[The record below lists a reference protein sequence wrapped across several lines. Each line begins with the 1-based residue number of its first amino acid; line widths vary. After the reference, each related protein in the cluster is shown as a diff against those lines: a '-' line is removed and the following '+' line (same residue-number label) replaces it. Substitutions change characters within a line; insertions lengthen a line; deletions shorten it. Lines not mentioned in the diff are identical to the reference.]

1 MKVKQ
6 LSVFVENRKGNLVPI
21 LEHLSRGGVD
31 ISALSL
37 ADTTD
42 FGVLRLIV
50 DKVDRAQKILSE
62 DGVIV
67 KVTEVLAVVMN
78 DHPGGAAEVLSLL
91 AQNHIEVEYMYA
103 FASELH
109 DKAVM
114 VFRFADPDKA
124 VETLKAA
131 HSDIIQAAEL
141 YKLA

>member
-50 DKVDRAQKILSE
+50 DKVDEAQKILSD

-78 DHPGGAAEVLSLL
+78 DHPGGAAEVLSVL
-91 AQNHIEVEYMYA
+91 ADNHIEVEYMYA
-103 FASELH
+103 CAGKTLGKALMIVRVDDPERAEALLR
-109 DKAVM
+109 DKG
-114 VFRFADPDKA
+114 FDDTKA
-124 VETLKAA
+124 NE
-131 HSDIIQAAEL
+131 IYRI
-141 YKLA
+141 

>member
-37 ADTTD
+37 ADTSD

-50 DKVDRAQKILSE
+50 DKVDVAWQILSE

-67 KVTEVLAVVMN
+67 KVTDVLAVVMK

-91 AQNHIEVEYMYA
+91 ADNHIEVEYMYA
-103 FASELH
+103 CAGKTLG
-109 DKAVM
+109 KALMIVR
-114 VFRFADPDKA
+114 VDDPAKA
-124 VETLKAA
+124 EEILCANGFGDTKANE
-131 HSDIIQAAEL
+131 IYRI
-141 YKLA
+141 

>member
-37 ADTTD
+37 ADTSD

-50 DKVDRAQKILSE
+50 DKVDLAQQILSE

-67 KVTEVLAVVMN
+67 KITDVLAVVMN
-78 DHPGGAAEVLSLL
+78 DHPGGAAEVLTLL
-91 AQNHIEVEYMYA
+91 ADNHIEIEYMYA
-103 FASELH
+103 CAGKTLG
-109 DKAVM
+109 KALMIVR
-114 VFRFADPDKA
+114 VDDPAKA
-124 VETLKAA
+124 EAILRAGGFDDTKANE
-131 HSDIIQAAEL
+131 IYRI
-141 YKLA
+141 

>member
-50 DKVDRAQKILSE
+50 DKAEDAQKILSE
-62 DGVIV
+62 EGVIV
-67 KVTEVLAVVMN
+67 KVTDVLAVVMN
-78 DHPGGAAEVLSLL
+78 DHPGGASEVLSVL
-91 AQNHIEVEYMYA
+91 ADNHIEVEYMYA
-103 FASELH
+103 CAGKTLG
-109 DKAVM
+109 KALMIVR
-114 VFRFADPDKA
+114 VDDPAKA
-124 VETLKAA
+124 ESILCENGFDDTKANE
-131 HSDIIQAAEL
+131 IYRI
-141 YKLA
+141 